1 MISTLRG
8 FQMKKKMLKTSLIL
22 VTLLVLAT
30 SIKANS
36 PSSIDL
42 SYDYDT
48 KILDVKVF
56 HSVSDANTHY
66 IETLEIY
73 VNDVLNIS
81 QGFTN
86 QNTTSYLE
94 VSFSISVDYGD
105 TIKVTAHCNIAG
117 SITDQIVVQTPTSP
131 TATETSDAISMI
143 FLGVSM
149 LALVLVVGIK
159 KR

>member
-1 MISTLRG
+1 MT
-8 FQMKKKMLKTSLIL
+8 F
-22 VTLLVLAT
+22 LLFAT
-30 SIKANS
+30 KIEANS

-42 SYDYDT
+42 LYDYDT

-56 HSVSDANTHY
+56 HSVADANTHY
-66 IETLEIY
+66 IETLNIY

-105 TIKVTAHCNIAG
+105 TIKVTAICNIAG
-117 SITDQIVVQTPTSP
+117 SATSQITVQAPTSP
-131 TATETSDAISMI
+131 TPTETSDAMSIVLLSVSMI
-143 FLGVSM
+143 
-149 LALVLVVGIK
+149 ALVLVVGIK

>member
-1 MISTLRG
+1 
-8 FQMKKKMLKTSLIL
+8 MKKKILKTALIL
-22 VTLLVLAT
+22 VTLLILAT

-42 SYDYDT
+42 SYDYDI

-56 HSVSDANTHY
+56 HSVADANTHY
-66 IETLEIY
+66 IETMEIY

-105 TIKVTAHCNIAG
+105 TIKVTAICNIAG
-117 SITDQIVVQTPTSP
+117 SITDQTVVQTPTSP
-131 TATETSDAISMI
+131 PNTETSDASSII
-143 FLGVSM
+143 LLGVSM

>member
-1 MISTLRG
+1 
-8 FQMKKKMLKTSLIL
+8 MKKKILKTSLIL
-22 VTLLVLAT
+22 FILLILAT

-56 HSVSDANTHY
+56 HNVADANTHF
-66 IETLEIY
+66 IETLDIY

-94 VSFSISVDYGD
+94 VSFSISVYYGD
-105 TIKVTAHCNIAG
+105 TIKVTAICNIAG
-117 SITDQIVVQTPTSP
+117 SATSQITVQAPTSP
-131 TATETSDAISMI
+131 TPTETSDAISIVLLGFSMI
-143 FLGVSM
+143 
-149 LALVLVVGIK
+149 ALVLVAGIK